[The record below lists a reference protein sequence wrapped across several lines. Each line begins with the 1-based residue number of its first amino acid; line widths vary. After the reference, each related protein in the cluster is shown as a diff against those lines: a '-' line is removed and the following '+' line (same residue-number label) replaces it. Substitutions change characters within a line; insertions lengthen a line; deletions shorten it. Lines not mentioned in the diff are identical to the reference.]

1 MKNFC
6 LILGSIVLVVFSMFA
21 SSCGL
26 KEIFSK
32 ELEESSFQKVYAS
45 GDLGFA
51 FEKQNTSQSIL
62 YLDGDKVIGECI
74 VLDGNENKVNYLVE
88 KLGLVILN
96 KYVFGNKLMIEGV
109 SALLPY
115 RLKSSNINVQ
125 ICFENQAVTI
135 GSPVIYGNY

>member
-1 MKNFC
+1 
-6 LILGSIVLVVFSMFA
+6 MFA